1 MTKNS
6 VHTPNTR
13 SFIEALKPQ
22 TTAITTVVNRRTV
35 TIHVQHNLINFAET
49 EAPAE
54 YLEAVKQYQQ
64 EIQCSNWYVA
74 VQLYEDWL
82 TYIWDG
88 WFDSLCD

>member
-1 MTKNS
+1 MAKNP

-13 SFIEALKPQ
+13 SFIEVVKPQ
-22 TTAITTVVNRRTV
+22 TTAITTVVNHRMMTV
-35 TIHVQHNLINFAET
+35 HVQPSLIHFAE

-54 YLEAVKQYQQ
+54 YLENVKQYQQ
-64 EIQCSNWYVA
+64 DIQCSNWYVA